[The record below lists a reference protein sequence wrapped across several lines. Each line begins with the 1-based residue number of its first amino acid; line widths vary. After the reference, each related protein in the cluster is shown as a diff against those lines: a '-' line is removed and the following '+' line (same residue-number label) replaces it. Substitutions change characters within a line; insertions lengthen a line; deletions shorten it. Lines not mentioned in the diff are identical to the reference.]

1 MMCSFD
7 RGETIRMSN
16 IFTPRVGG
24 NQNRGPSMPGGIG
37 GLLSIPVI
45 IIAGAAIVVWMS
57 YTPIDEGEVGV
68 KLRWGQAV
76 DTLHPGFNIVIPFME
91 SVVRLPTR
99 TQKYTFEEAL
109 NSYSKDIQAA
119 DNKVSVTYSID
130 GTKAIEVYSRYG
142 QDFLHTIITPIVNKR
157 FKEVFG
163 KYEAEKI
170 VNQRQVLGE
179 QIEESVR
186 KNMPEGIRI
195 EGVQIENITFSK
207 TYEEAREE
215 AASAEAAVNKARQQ
229 LEQKKVDAE
238 RVVVQATADA
248 TARVTAAKA
257 EADAI
262 RLRGEAEAS
271 ALQAKAAALRDNPGY
286 VALTAAEKWDGKLP
300 TTFVPG
306 STVPFVTIPRG
317 ANP

>member
-1 MMCSFD
+1 
-7 RGETIRMSN
+7 MSN
-16 IFTPRVGG
+16 IFTPRSG
-24 NQNRGPSMPGGIG
+24 NPNRPQVPGGLG
-37 GLLSIPVI
+37 GLMSIPVV
-45 IIAGAAIVVWMS
+45 IAALVVIVIWMS

-76 DTLHPGFNIVIPFME
+76 DTLSPGFNIVIPFME
-91 SVVRLPTR
+91 SVVILPTR
-99 TQKYTFEEAL
+99 TQKFTFPDLL
-109 NSYSKDIQAA
+109 NAYSKDIQAA
-119 DNKVSVTYSID
+119 DNKVSVNYNID
-130 GTKAIEVYSRYG
+130 GKKAIEVYSRYG
-142 QDFLHTIITPIVNKR
+142 QNFLETIIRPNINKR

-163 KYEAEKI
+163 RYEAAEI
-170 VNQRQVLGE
+170 VNQRQKLGE
-179 QIEESVR
+179 EIEESVR
-186 KNMPEGIRI
+186 KNMPDGLII
-195 EGVQIENITFSK
+195 EGVQIENIQFSK
-207 TYEEAREE
+207 TYEDAREQ
-215 AASAEAAVNKARQQ
+215 AASAEAAVKTARQQ

-306 STVPFVTIPRG
+306 SAMPFVQVPR
-317 ANP
+317 

>member
-1 MMCSFD
+1 MTNPFP
-7 RGETIRMSN
+7 
-16 IFTPRVGG
+16 PRVG
-24 NQNRGPSMPGGIG
+24 RGPQLPGGMNLG
-37 GLLSIPVI
+37 GLLSLPI
-45 IIAGAAIVVWMS
+45 IVVAIGVIVIWMS
-57 YTPIDEGEVGV
+57 YTPIDEGDIGV

-91 SVVRLPTR
+91 SVVILPTR
-99 TQKYTFEEAL
+99 TQTYTFDKPL
-109 NSYSKDIQAA
+109 NTYSKDIQAA
-119 DNKVSVTYSID
+119 DNKVSVTYSVD

-142 QDFLHTIITPIVNKR
+142 RDFLSTIITPIVNKR

-170 VNQRQVLGE
+170 VNQRKQLGE
-179 QIEESVR
+179 EIEESVR
-186 KNMPEGIRI
+186 TNMPPGILIR
-195 EGVQIENITFSK
+195 GVQIENIQFSPK
-207 TYEEAREE
+207 YEEAREE
-215 AASAEAAVNKARQQ
+215 AAEAEAAVNKARQQ

-262 RLRGEAEAS
+262 RLRGEAEAA
-271 ALQAKAAALRDNPGY
+271 ALQAKANALRDNPSY

-300 TTFVPG
+300 QTFVPG

-317 ANP
+317 SNP

>member
-1 MMCSFD
+1 
-7 RGETIRMSN
+7 MSN
-16 IFTPRVGG
+16 IFTPRTGG
-24 NQNRGPSMPGGIG
+24 TPKGPSGGG
-37 GLLSIPVI
+37 FSGLLSVP
-45 IIAGAAIVVWMS
+45 IIAVAAGVIVVWMS

-76 DTLHPGFNIVIPFME
+76 GTLEPGFNIVIPFME
-91 SVVRLPTR
+91 SVVRFPTR
-99 TQKYTFEEAL
+99 TQKYTFPELL
-109 NSYSKDIQAA
+109 NAYSKDIQAA
-119 DNKVSVTYSID
+119 DNKVSVTYSIERA
-130 GTKAIEVYSRYG
+130 KAIEVYSNYG
-142 QDFLHTIITPIVNKR
+142 QDFVNTIITPIVNKR

-170 VNQRQVLGE
+170 VNDRQRLGE
-179 QIEESVR
+179 EIQESVR
-186 KNMPEGIRI
+186 KNMPPGIVI
-195 EGVQIENITFSK
+195 GGVQIENIQFSK
-207 TYEEAREE
+207 TYEDAREE

-248 TARVTAAKA
+248 TARITAAKA
-257 EADAI
+257 DADAI
-262 RLRGEAEAS
+262 RLKGDAEA
-271 ALQAKAAALRDNPGY
+271 AAIQAKAAALRDNPGY

-306 STVPFVTIPRG
+306 SAVPFVTIPRG

>member
-1 MMCSFD
+1 
-7 RGETIRMSN
+7 MSN
-16 IFTPRVGG
+16 IFTPRTGNTGKGG
-24 NQNRGPSMPGGIG
+24 PGLPSGAIS
-37 GLLSIPVI
+37 GLLGVPLI
-45 IIAGAAIVVWMS
+45 IGVVVMIVVWMS

-99 TQKYTFEEAL
+99 TQKYVPRELL
-109 NSYSKDIQAA
+109 NTYSKDIQVA
-119 DNKVSVTYSID
+119 DVKVSVNYSVD
-130 GTKAIEVYSRYG
+130 PTKAIQVYSGYG
-142 QDFLHTIITPIVNKR
+142 QDFVENIISPTLNER

-163 KYEAEKI
+163 RYDSREI
-170 VNQRQVLGE
+170 VNQRKKLGE
-179 QIEESVR
+179 EIEESVR
-186 KNMPEGIRI
+186 ANMPPGIVIRT
-195 EGVQIENITFSK
+195 VQIENIDFSD
-207 TYEEAREE
+207 TYEQAIE
-215 AASAEAAVNKARQQ
+215 AAAQAEAAVRKALQE

-257 EADAI
+257 EAEGI
-262 RLRGEAEAS
+262 RLRGEAEAA
-271 ALQAKAAALRDNPGY
+271 ALQAKATALRDNPSY

-317 ANP
+317 SAP

>member
-1 MMCSFD
+1 
-7 RGETIRMSN
+7 MSN
-16 IFTPRVGG
+16 IFTPRTG
-24 NQNRGPSMPGGIG
+24 NTGKGSSQPGGG
-37 GLLSIPVI
+37 LSGLLSLPIIAVVVFGI
-45 IIAGAAIVVWMS
+45 IIWMS

-76 DTLHPGFNIVIPFME
+76 DTLRPGFNIVIPFME
-91 SVVRLPTR
+91 SVVIFPTR
-99 TQKYTFEEAL
+99 TQKFTYEEAL
-109 NSYSKDIQAA
+109 NTYSKDIQAA

-142 QDFLHTIITPIVNKR
+142 PDFLNTIITPIVNKR

-170 VNQRQVLGE
+170 VNQRKELGE
-179 QIEESVR
+179 EIEVSVR
-186 KNMPEGIRI
+186 KNMPEGII
-195 EGVQIENITFSK
+195 IGGVQIENIQFSK

-262 RLRGEAEAS
+262 RLKGEAEAA

-306 STVPFVTIPRG
+306 SSVPFVTLPRG
-317 ANP
+317 GNP

>member
-1 MMCSFD
+1 
-7 RGETIRMSN
+7 MSN
-16 IFTPRVGG
+16 IFTPRTG
-24 NQNRGPSMPGGIG
+24 NQPRPQMPGGFG

-45 IIAGAAIVVWMS
+45 IAAAVAIVIWMS

-76 DTLHPGFNIVIPFME
+76 DTLRPGFNIVIPFME
-91 SVVRLPTR
+91 SVVILPTR
-99 TQKYTFEEAL
+99 TQKFTFPEPL

-119 DNKVSVTYSID
+119 DNTVSVNYSID
-130 GTKAIEVYSRYG
+130 GTKAIEVYQRYG
-142 QDFLHTIITPIVNKR
+142 QNFLNTIITPNVNKR

-163 KYEAEKI
+163 RYEAAEI
-170 VNQRQVLGE
+170 VNQRQRLGE
-179 QIEESVR
+179 EIENSVR
-186 KNMPEGIRI
+186 KNMPPAIII
-195 EGVQIENITFSK
+195 EGVQIENIQFSK

-248 TARVTAAKA
+248 TARITAAKA
-257 EADAI
+257 DADAI
-262 RLRGEAEAS
+262 RLALEAEAS
-271 ALQAKAAALRDNPGY
+271 AIQAKAGALRDNPGY

-306 STVPFVTIPRG
+306 SSVPFVTVPRG
-317 ANP
+317 SAP

>member
-1 MMCSFD
+1 
-7 RGETIRMSN
+7 MSN
-16 IFTPRVGG
+16 IFTPRTSN
-24 NQNRGPSMPGGIG
+24 NQKGPSGPGMS
-37 GLLSIPVI
+37 GLLSLPFIVI
-45 IIAGAAIVVWMS
+45 AAVVIAIFMS

-76 DTLHPGFNIVIPFME
+76 NTLHPGFNIVFPLME
-91 SVVRLPTR
+91 SVVLLPTR
-99 TQKYTFEEAL
+99 TQKYTFEEPL
-109 NSYSKDIQAA
+109 NAYSKDIQAA

-130 GTKAIEVYSRYG
+130 GAKAIIVYQRYG

-170 VNQRQVLGE
+170 VNERQRLGE
-179 QIEESVR
+179 EIEVSVS
-186 KNMPEGIRI
+186 KNMPEGILI

-207 TYEEAREE
+207 TYEEAREQ

-248 TARVTAAKA
+248 TARITAAKA
-257 EADAI
+257 DADAI
-262 RLRGEAEAS
+262 RLKGEAEAA

-306 STVPFVTIPRG
+306 SAVPFVTLPRG
-317 ANP
+317 Q

>member
-1 MMCSFD
+1 
-7 RGETIRMSN
+7 MSN
-16 IFTPRVGG
+16 VFTPRGG
-24 NQNRGPSMPGGIG
+24 NPNRPQLPSGLG
-37 GLLSIPVI
+37 GLMSIPVVI
-45 IIAGAAIVVWMS
+45 AAIVVIVIWMS

-76 DTLHPGFNIVIPFME
+76 DTLSPGFNIVIPFME
-91 SVVRLPTR
+91 SVVILPTR
-99 TQKYTFEEAL
+99 TQKFTFPELL
-109 NSYSKDIQAA
+109 NAYSKDIQAA
-119 DNKVSVTYSID
+119 DNKVSVNYNID
-130 GTKAIEVYSRYG
+130 GKKAIEVYSRYG
-142 QDFLHTIITPIVNKR
+142 QNFLETIIRPNINKR

-163 KYEAEKI
+163 RYEAAEI
-170 VNQRQVLGE
+170 VNQRQKLGE
-179 QIEESVR
+179 EIEQSVR
-186 KNMPEGIRI
+186 KNMPDGLII
-195 EGVQIENITFSK
+195 EGVQIENIQFSK
-207 TYEEAREE
+207 TYEDAREQ
-215 AASAEAAVNKARQQ
+215 AASAEAAVKTARQQ

-306 STVPFVTIPRG
+306 SAMPFVQVPR
-317 ANP
+317 

>member
-1 MMCSFD
+1 MTL
-7 RGETIRMSN
+7 GETIEMSN
-16 IFTPRVGG
+16 IFTPRT
-24 NQNRGPSMPGGIG
+24 NNSPKGPSTGGIN
-37 GLLSIPVI
+37 GLLSLPFVVI
-45 IIAGAAIVVWMS
+45 GLGLFVVYMS

-76 DTLHPGFNIVIPFME
+76 SVLQPGFNIVVPLME
-91 SVVRLPTR
+91 TVVLLPTR
-99 TQKYTFEEAL
+99 TQKYTFEEPL
-109 NSYSKDIQAA
+109 NAYSKDIQAS
-119 DNKVSVTYSID
+119 DNKVSINYSID
-130 GTKAIEVYSRYG
+130 GTKAITVYSRYG
-142 QDFLHTIITPIVNKR
+142 HNFLHTIITPIVNKR

-170 VNQRQVLGE
+170 VNDRQKLGE
-179 QIEESVR
+179 EIETSVI
-186 KNMPEGIRI
+186 KNMPEGIVI

-248 TARVTAAKA
+248 TARITAAKA
-257 EADAI
+257 DADAI
-262 RLRGEAEAS
+262 RLKGEAEAS

-306 STVPFVTIPRG
+306 SAVPFVTLPRG
-317 ANP
+317 Q

>member
-1 MMCSFD
+1 
-7 RGETIRMSN
+7 MSN
-16 IFTPRVGG
+16 IFKPRAGEPSRTG
-24 NQNRGPSMPGGIG
+24 GPSFPS
-37 GLLSIPVI
+37 GLLSLPLVLVAIGVI
-45 IIAGAAIVVWMS
+45 VIWMS

-91 SVVRLPTR
+91 SVVLLPTR
-99 TQKYTFEEAL
+99 TQKYTYEEPL
-109 NSYSKDIQAA
+109 NAYSKDIQAA
-119 DNKVSVTYSID
+119 DNKVSVNYSID
-130 GTKAIEVYSRYG
+130 GTKAISVYSRYG
-142 QDFLHTIITPIVNKR
+142 QNFLHTIITPNVNKR

-163 KYEAEKI
+163 KYEAAEI
-170 VNQRQVLGE
+170 VNQRQKLGE
-179 QIEESVR
+179 EIEASVR
-186 KNMPEGIRI
+186 KNMPPGIII
-195 EGVQIENITFSK
+195 EGVQIENIQFSK

-262 RLRGEAEAS
+262 RLRGEAEAA

-306 STVPFVTIPRG
+306 SSVPFVTVPRG
-317 ANP
+317 SNP

>member
-1 MMCSFD
+1 
-7 RGETIRMSN
+7 MSN
-16 IFTPRVGG
+16 IFTPRTG
-24 NQNRGPSMPGGIG
+24 NNARPPAGGGINA
-37 GLLSIPVI
+37 LLSLPLVI
-45 IIAGAAIVVWMS
+45 LGGAAIVVWMS

-76 DTLHPGFNIVIPFME
+76 ATLHPGFNIVVPFME
-91 SVVRLPTR
+91 TVVLLPTR
-99 TQKYTFEEAL
+99 TQKYTYEEPL
-109 NSYSKDIQAA
+109 NAYSKDIQAA

-130 GTKAIEVYSRYG
+130 GTKAIEVYQRYG
-142 QDFLHTIITPIVNKR
+142 QDFLNTIITPIVNKR

-170 VNQRQVLGE
+170 VNERQKLGE
-179 QIEESVR
+179 EIETSVS
-186 KNMPEGIRI
+186 KNMPEGII
-195 EGVQIENITFSK
+195 IGGVQIENITFSK

-248 TARVTAAKA
+248 TARITAAKA
-257 EADAI
+257 DADAI
-262 RLRGEAEAS
+262 RLKGEAEAS
-271 ALQAKAAALRDNPGY
+271 AIVAKAAALRDNPGY
-286 VALTAAEKWDGKLP
+286 VALTSAEKWDGKLP

-306 STVPFVTIPRG
+306 SAVPFVTVPR
-317 ANP
+317 

>member
-1 MMCSFD
+1 
-7 RGETIRMSN
+7 MSN
-16 IFTPRVGG
+16 IFTPRAGNAPKGTSGG
-24 NQNRGPSMPGGIG
+24 GFS
-37 GLLSIPVI
+37 GLLSLPIIVI
-45 IIAGAAIVVWMS
+45 AVGVIVVWMS

-76 DTLHPGFNIVIPFME
+76 DTLQPGFNIVIPFME
-91 SVVRLPTR
+91 SVVILPTR
-99 TQKYTFEEAL
+99 TQKYTYDELL
-109 NSYSKDIQAA
+109 NTYSKDIQAA

-130 GTKAIEVYSRYG
+130 GTKAIKVYSLYG
-142 QDFLHTIITPIVNKR
+142 RDFLNTIITPIVNKR

-170 VNQRQVLGE
+170 VNERQKLGE
-179 QIEESVR
+179 EIEDSVR
-186 KNMPEGIRI
+186 KNMPDGILI
-195 EGVQIENITFSK
+195 GGVQIENIQFSK

-248 TARVTAAKA
+248 TARITAAKA
-257 EADAI
+257 DADAV
-262 RLRGEAEAS
+262 RLRGDAEA
-271 ALQAKAAALRDNPGY
+271 AAIQAKAAALRDNPGY

-306 STVPFVTIPRG
+306 SAVPFVTLPRG
-317 ANP
+317 GNP

>member
-1 MMCSFD
+1 
-7 RGETIRMSN
+7 MSN
-16 IFTPRVGG
+16 IFTPRTG
-24 NQNRGPSMPGGIG
+24 NNARPPSGGGIST
-37 GLLSIPVI
+37 LLSLPLVI
-45 IIAGAAIVVWMS
+45 IGAVLVAVWMS

-76 DTLHPGFNIVIPFME
+76 ATLRPGFNIVFPFME
-91 SVVRLPTR
+91 SVIILPTR
-99 TQKYTFEEAL
+99 TQKFTFEEPL
-109 NSYSKDIQAA
+109 NAYSKDIQAA

-142 QDFLHTIITPIVNKR
+142 QDFLHTIITPILNKR

-170 VNQRQVLGE
+170 VNERQKLGE
-179 QIEESVR
+179 EIEGSVS
-186 KNMPEGIRI
+186 KNMPEGIII

-248 TARVTAAKA
+248 TARITAAKA
-257 EADAI
+257 DADAI
-262 RLRGEAEAS
+262 RLKGEAEAS
-271 ALQAKAAALRDNPGY
+271 AIVAKAAALRDNPGY

-306 STVPFVTIPRG
+306 SSVPFVTVPRG
-317 ANP
+317 Q